1 MQVCVVF
8 DGGGEDADAV
18 FALTLAVELLPPLGH
33 EAERRFIAGEDLGR
47 LAQLI
52 QVLARGGILPRGVFG
67 RLRAHGGE
75 GLDRLADHGLHV
87 DAGGGHRQQA
97 DSGQYTV
104 APADVIGH
112 DERLPAL
119 FIGHLLEHAAVGVR
133 RGEDVLF
140 GLLRAVLCLQQTAE
154 HPECERGLKCRAGLG
169 HDVDVKIQI
178 AQFLEQVHQR
188 VRRQGIS
195 GEEDLWVA
203 GLRVRPQQLH
213 SALCAEIRP
222 ADAHDDQRLRTA
234 PDARGGGEDLL
245 ELTVLDVSRQVEPA
259 GEFRA
264 GPRVLEQGAVRPCSG
279 CIIRPRGVKKSGS
292 AGKVYFDH
300 SDPFSHKGYLQY
312 TR

>member
-1 MQVCVVF
+1 M
-8 DGGGEDADAV
+8 
-18 FALTLAVELLPPLGH
+18 
-33 EAERRFIAGEDLGR
+33 
-47 LAQLI
+47 
-52 QVLARGGILPRGVFG
+52 LARGGILPRGIFG

-75 GLDRLADHGLHV
+75 SLDRLADHGLHV

-97 DSGQYTV
+97 DSGQHTV
-104 APADVIGH
+104 APADVVGH
-112 DERLPAL
+112 DECLPAL
-119 FIGHLLEHAAVGVR
+119 FVGHLLEHTAVGVR

-154 HPECERGLKCRAGLG
+154 HPECERGLKCCAGLG
-169 HDVDVKIQI
+169 HDVNVKIQI

-188 VRRQGIS
+188 VRRQGVS
-195 GEEDLWVA
+195 GEEDLRVA

-213 SALCAEIRP
+213 GALRAEIRP
-222 ADAHDDQRLRTA
+222 TDPHDDQRLRTA
-234 PDARGGGEDLL
+234 PDTRGGGEDLL
-245 ELTVLDVSRQVEPA
+245 ELTVLDASRQVEPA

-264 GPRVLEQGAVRPCSG
+264 GARVLEQGAVRPCSG
-279 CIIRPRGVKKSGS
+279 RIIRPRGVKKSGS